1 MLLGAARRARGDQM
15 RCKFKLSEIDRW
27 ADKYGNPAEDAE
39 AERVSRTARARGY
52 LGRNELVTLAG
63 WKSTRIKHHAAAN
76 DEAFVRDVTGLA
88 LSTSNERLRIES
100 LTLLRGVGWPM
111 GSVILHFCHSD
122 RYPILDFRALWSL
135 GEGVPH
141 RGYDFSFWH
150 RYVETCRKLAGRGG
164 VDMRTLDRALWGYSK
179 VKQQ

>member
-1 MLLGAARRARGDQM
+1 M
-15 RCKFKLSEIDRW
+15 RCKFKLSEIKHW
-27 ADKYGNPAEDAE
+27 AGEYGDAADDDE
-39 AERVSRTARARGY
+39 VVQASDDARARGY
-52 LGRNELVTLAG
+52 LTRDELVTLAA
-63 WKSTRIKHHAAAN
+63 WKSPRIKSRAAGN
-76 DEAFVRDVTGLA
+76 DEDFVRDVTGLA

-135 GEGVPH
+135 GEAVP
-141 RGYDFSFWH
+141 RSGYGFPFWH
-150 RYVETCRKLAGRGG
+150 RYVETCRKLAARGG

-179 VKQQ
+179 REQR